1 MVRERDLHSIC
12 PDALLFAY
20 VSLAKINHII
30 TIYLGSSQIIG
41 WLVRVDMLT
50 LTAEGNITNSG
61 DNKLSLVTDI
71 CYLNTV
77 SETAM

>member
-1 MVRERDLHSIC
+1 MVRERDLHSRC
-12 PDALLFAY
+12 PDALYFAY
-20 VSLAKINHII
+20 IPVAKITHII
-30 TIYLGSSQIIG
+30 TIYLGRSQIIG

-61 DNKLSLVTDI
+61 DNKLSSVTDL